1 MKKIA
6 LLGAAHIH
14 TPDFVRRL
22 LARNDLKVVGV
33 WDHDNERAN
42 LNAQKLGCPTC
53 SSVDEMLKFEAL
65 DAVIVCSETNRHEAI
80 IQMVAEAGKHC
91 FVEKPLGM
99 GKADSERMEKALTE
113 AGVLFQTG
121 YFSRSKSA
129 FRKIKE
135 LIDTNSFGT
144 ISRIRLNNY
153 HAKNLKEGFEGW
165 MWMTNMEQAGVG
177 AFGDLGT
184 HVLDILLWFM
194 NDLEAVTASFSSPV
208 ARYPNCD
215 ESGEALLRFKSG
227 VVASIAAG
235 WVDLAMPMIAEV
247 SGTKAYAHVAPAKV
261 RSTYDSYTEELY
273 LKSEEIENANGIQPF
288 TDMPENLPHA
298 FELFLDAIQSGEKT
312 NLVSAKEAAYR
323 STVMEAI
330 YEAAATRKWVNVEPY
345 N

>member
-22 LARNDLKVVGV
+22 LTRKDFNVVGV
-33 WDHDNERAN
+33 WDHDSERAN
-42 LNAQKLGCPTC
+42 LNAQKLGCQIC
-53 SSVDEMLKFEAL
+53 SSVDELLQLDAL
-65 DAVIVCSETNRHEAI
+65 EAVIVCAETNRHE
-80 IQMVAEAGKHC
+80 QLLEKVAQAGKHC

-99 GKADSERMEKALTE
+99 GKADSERMDKALTE
-113 AGVLFQTG
+113 SGILFQTG
-121 YFSRSKSA
+121 YFNRSRSA
-129 FRKIKE
+129 YRKIKQ
-135 LIDTNSFGT
+135 LIDSNSFGS

-165 MWMTNMEQAGVG
+165 LWMTDMEQAGVG

-194 NDLEAVTASFSSPV
+194 NDLEAVAATFSSPV
-208 ARYPNCD
+208 GRYPNCD
-215 ESGEALLRFKSG
+215 ESGEALLKFKSG

-235 WVDLAMPMIAEV
+235 WVDLAMPLTAEV
-247 SGTKAYAHVAPAKV
+247 SGTKAYAYVIK
-261 RSTYDSYTEELY
+261 DDLY
-273 LKSEEIENANGIQPF
+273 LVSDDIENANANTPF
-288 TDMPENLPHA
+288 KDVPASLPHA
-298 FELFLDAIQSGEKT
+298 FDLFLDSVHSGDST
-312 NLVSAKEAAYR
+312 NLVTPKEAAYR

-330 YEAAATRKWVNVEPY
+330 YEAAATRKWVNVEQY